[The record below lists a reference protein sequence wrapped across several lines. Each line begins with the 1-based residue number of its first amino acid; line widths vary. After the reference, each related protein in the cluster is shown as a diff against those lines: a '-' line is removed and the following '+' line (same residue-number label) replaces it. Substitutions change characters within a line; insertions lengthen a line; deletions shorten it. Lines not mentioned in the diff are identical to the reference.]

1 MDRERIAGALGVA
14 VGALVFVIAVA
25 QSLKTDMPKQ
35 EVKVQTPK
43 APVARGPVVRDITP

>member
-1 MDRERIAGALGVA
+1 MDRERIAGALA
-14 VGALVFVIAVA
+14 AAIGALVFITALA
-25 QSLKTDMPKQ
+25 QSLKTDTPKQ